1 MPHWGIALNQE
12 LKLDLRGMTCAA
24 CVARVDKSLRKLP
37 GVSDVSV
44 NLVAEQAIL
53 TYESTSQPEIEQAV
67 AAVEK
72 AGYKAFP
79 VRTDQNLS
87 DALALR
93 AHSKED
99 ELQEQRRNL
108 LWAIG
113 LSLPVVALE
122 MGGHLWPAWH
132 HLIERMLGSSLNNA
146 IQAVLTTA
154 VMFGPGRQFFTAGV
168 PSLLRGAPN
177 MNSLVALGAGL
188 AWALS
193 LVLISFKALN
203 PMANGAVFFEA
214 ATVMVT
220 LILVGRYLEARA
232 RIQTG
237 DAISQLLALQ
247 PTQATVQTAQG
258 PQLRDIASI
267 HPDDVLIVR
276 PGDAVALDSLIIE
289 GQCEVDESMLTGE
302 SQPVL
307 KRPGDTIFGGTQSK
321 LGAVQAKVLASASE
335 GRLSQIVGMVH
346 QAQASRLPIQDVID
360 QIAMW
365 FVPVVLGIAL
375 LTGLVW
381 WWLGASWL
389 VALITAITVVIVACP
404 CAMGLATPI
413 SIVVAVGRAARL
425 GILLRQGRV
434 LQVLSGVKVIAFDKT
449 GTLTQGRLQL
459 GTWVHLSSAHDEAQ
473 SLQWAASVEQQS
485 EHPAARALME
495 AAKAKGLPLQRATD
509 FQALPG
515 RGVCAT
521 VDGKLV
527 RVGALSW
534 MKELGLAVPDSA
546 SSSPTFQAG
555 LAVASGSEVLA
566 VFEMRDQVRPSS
578 QHALRALMER
588 KIAVAIVSG
597 DQSSKV
603 DALADELGVELRYSQ
618 CLPER
623 KVELL
628 AELRQRYGPVAF
640 VGDGINDAP
649 VLAKADVSFAMGAG
663 SPIAMTSADIVL
675 ARDDLGAIDQAFDL
689 AHHTMRNIKQNLF
702 WAFAYNAALIPLA
715 AGVFRPWLG
724 WSFSPMAAAG
734 AMALSSVFVVV
745 NALGLRKA

>member
-1 MPHWGIALNQE
+1 LNHE

-37 GVSDVSV
+37 GIRDVSV
-44 NLVAEQAIL
+44 NLVAEQATL
-53 TYESTSQPEIEQAV
+53 TYDSTSLPEIEQAV

-72 AGYKAFP
+72 AGYKAFA

-87 DALALR
+87 EVLALR

-108 LWAIG
+108 LWAIA

-122 MGGHLWPAWH
+122 MGGHLGPAWH
-132 HLIERMLGSSLNNA
+132 HLVERMLGSSLNNA

-154 VMFGPGRQFFTAGV
+154 VMLGPGRQFFIAGV
-168 PSLLRGAPN
+168 PGLLRGAPN

-203 PMANGAVFFEA
+203 PIANGAVFFEA

-232 RIQTG
+232 RLQTG

-258 PQLRDIASI
+258 PQLRDLASI

-321 LGAVQAKVLASASE
+321 LGAVQARVLASASE

-360 QIAMW
+360 RIAMW

-449 GTLTQGRLQL
+449 GTLTQGRLRL
-459 GTWVHLSSAHDEAQ
+459 GSWIHLSAAHDEAQ
-473 SLQWAASVEQQS
+473 VLQWAASAEQQS
-485 EHPAARALME
+485 EHPAARALMD
-495 AAKAKGLPLQRATD
+495 AAKARGLPLQRATD
-509 FQALPG
+509 FEALPG

-521 VDGKLV
+521 VDGNSV

-534 MKELGLAVPDSA
+534 MKELGLTVPESA
-546 SSSPTFQAG
+546 GSLPRSQAG
-555 LAVASGSEVLA
+555 LAVASNNEVLA
-566 VFEMRDQVRPSS
+566 VFEMSDQVRSS
-578 QHALRALMER
+578 SKLALSALRER

-597 DQSSKV
+597 DQASKV
-603 DALADELGVELRYSQ
+603 DALADELGVELRYSE

-623 KVELL
+623 KVELV

-649 VLAKADVSFAMGAG
+649 VLAKADVGVAMGAG

-689 AHHTMRNIKQNLF
+689 AHYTMRNIEQNLF

-745 NALGLRKA
+745 NALRLRKA